1 MSRRFT
7 RALVRLALS
16 IALIALVGAAVW
28 QGISLL
34 SGSGQALAPVTG
46 QYYVGASWMAPATP
60 TPTAPAPTPTPAAP
74 SQALQPAAASL
85 PTATPTL
92 PAEEAP
98 PAQPEPTPDPF
109 LVEVAEAHGIDPAG
123 SYVIVNQN
131 AQRMTIVEQGR
142 VLRTMPISSG
152 DPDRGW
158 FTPAWSG
165 RIGEYW
171 GTFTAN
177 GASADEAWYLFQ
189 AGGSILIHSSPYT
202 LAPDGSKLYQGM
214 DELGVFP
221 ASRGCIRIAP
231 EDAAWFSAWGP
242 YNTPIVVLPWD
253 SGTSREG

>member
-74 SQALQPAAASL
+74 SQALQPAAAPL